1 MKYDKK
7 LLISMNL
14 KKIYK
19 NKNNIYLIIVFLFI
33 MHQSNSFKNLFII
46 NKFDITERLVK
57 YSGYCENASYGFIND
72 VYNKNLIKENIEILN
87 DNPKFTFNNSIWFK
101 YYTNVEIDKN
111 KLILLNNKNS
121 ISYIDNDIVKLT
133 FKKKVYGIY
142 KISKKFDNCFYLEKK

>member
-33 MHQSNSFKNLFII
+33 MHQSNSFRNLFII
-46 NKFDITERLVK
+46 KKFDITERLVK

-87 DNPKFTFNNSIWFK
+87 DNPNFTFNNSIWFK
-101 YYTNVEIDKN
+101 YYTNVKIDKN
-111 KLILLNNKNS
+111 KIILLNNKNS
-121 ISYIDNDIVKLT
+121 IYYIDNDTVKLT

>member
-1 MKYDKK
+1 
-7 LLISMNL
+7 MNI

-33 MHQSNSFKNLFII
+33 MHQSNSFVNLFII

-72 VYNKNLIKENIEILN
+72 VYKENLIKENIEILN
-87 DNPKFTFNNSIWFK
+87 DNPNFTFNNSIWFK

-111 KLILLNNKNS
+111 KIILLNNKNS
-121 ISYIDNDIVKLT
+121 IYYIDNDTVKLT

-142 KISKKFDNCFYLEKK
+142 KISKKFDNCFYLEKND

>member
-1 MKYDKK
+1 
-7 LLISMNL
+7 MNL

-46 NKFDITERLVK
+46 KKFDITERLVK

-87 DNPKFTFNNSIWFK
+87 DNPNFTFNNSIWFK
-101 YYTNVEIDKN
+101 YYTNVKIDKN
-111 KLILLNNKNS
+111 KIILLNNKNS
-121 ISYIDNDIVKLT
+121 IYYIDNDTVKLT

-142 KISKKFDNCFYLEKK
+142 KISKKIDNCFYLEKK

>member
-1 MKYDKK
+1 
-7 LLISMNL
+7 MNL

-46 NKFDITERLVK
+46 KKFDITERLVK

-87 DNPKFTFNNSIWFK
+87 DNPNFTFNNSIWFK
-101 YYTNVEIDKN
+101 YYTNVKIDKN
-111 KLILLNNKNS
+111 KIILLNNKNS
-121 ISYIDNDIVKLT
+121 IYYIDNDTVKLT

>member
-1 MKYDKK
+1 
-7 LLISMNL
+7 MNI

-33 MHQSNSFKNLFII
+33 MHQSNSFVNLFII

-72 VYNKNLIKENIEILN
+72 VYNENLIKKNIEILN
-87 DNPKFTFNNSIWFK
+87 DNSNFTFNNSIWFK

-111 KLILLNNKNS
+111 KIILLNNKNS
-121 ISYIDNDIVKLT
+121 IYYIDNDTVKLT

-142 KISKKFDNCFYLEKK
+142 KISKKFDNCFYLEKND

>member
-33 MHQSNSFKNLFII
+33 MHQSNSFRNLFII
-46 NKFDITERLVK
+46 KNFDITERLVK

-87 DNPKFTFNNSIWFK
+87 DNPNFTFNNSIWFK
-101 YYTNVEIDKN
+101 YYTNVKIDKN
-111 KLILLNNKNS
+111 KIILLNNKNS
-121 ISYIDNDIVKLT
+121 IYYIDNDTVKLT